1 MSGEIVGLVAVALIF
16 GGPMIWGIT
25 DTVMSNWRK
34 AKLAEQDAVLKK
46 DMIERGF
53 TADEIEQVLSAG
65 SDSSKKARSRSKN
78 P

>member
-16 GGPMIWGIT
+16 GGPLIWGVT

-53 TADEIEQVLSAG
+53 TADEIEQVLT
-65 SDSSKKARSRSKN
+65 SSSEPSRKTKARSKN